1 VPSPSAPLAAY
12 YELTKPGIT
21 GYVMIAAGVSAAAA
35 SGGRPELPTV
45 VHAVVGTG
53 LSTSGALALNQY
65 VEREIDAVM
74 LRTRHRPLPSQRLR
88 PSEALAFGTALLV
101 AGLGYL
107 AGLGGWMP
115 AALAALSALTYLA
128 LYTPLKRHSY
138 AATLV
143 GAVPGALPVL
153 IGWTVAGGPL
163 GGSALALFAIA
174 YLWQLPHVLGLACML
189 REDYQRVGLKLIPGG
204 GARQIGA
211 HMVTATLALVPVS
224 VAPTLLGI
232 TGRWYFGGA
241 LLASL
246 GLLAV
251 AVVTARD
258 MSEAGARKL
267 FLASLVYHPVLLAF
281 MLFDTVRV

>member
-1 VPSPSAPLAAY
+1 MTSPAPLAGY

-21 GYVMIAAGVSAAAA
+21 GYVMIAAGVSASVA
-35 SGGRPELPTV
+35 SRGRPELLTV
-45 VHAVVGTG
+45 LHAVVGTG

-65 VEREIDAVM
+65 VEREIDAIM
-74 LRTRHRPLPSQRLR
+74 LRTRARPLPSGRLR
-88 PSEALAFGTALLV
+88 PADALAFGTALLV
-101 AGLGYL
+101 GGLSYL
-107 AGLGGWMP
+107 AAFGGWTP
-115 AALAALSALTYLA
+115 AGLAALSALAYLA
-128 LYTPLKRHSY
+128 VYTPLKRHSY

-163 GGSALALFAIA
+163 GRSALALFGIA
-174 YLWQLPHVLGLACML
+174 YLWQLPHVLGLAWML

-204 GARQIGA
+204 GARQIGT
-211 HMVTATLALVPVS
+211 HMIAATLALVPVS

-241 LLASL
+241 LVASL